1 MEIVYATSSAVVAL
15 PDGSRFRVAKGSH
28 WPAADPI
35 VRAQPS
41 LFSGD
46 PRYGLTFSSEPAE
59 YAEGSVEQTTSAPGE
74 KRNVRRG

>member
-1 MEIVYATSSAVVAL
+1 MHIVYASASAVVAL

-28 WPAADPI
+28 WPADDPI

-41 LFSGD
+41 LFSDD
-46 PRYGLTFSSEPAE
+46 PRYGLNFTTEPAE
-59 YAEGSVEQTTSAPGE
+59 YDDRSVEQVTANPGE